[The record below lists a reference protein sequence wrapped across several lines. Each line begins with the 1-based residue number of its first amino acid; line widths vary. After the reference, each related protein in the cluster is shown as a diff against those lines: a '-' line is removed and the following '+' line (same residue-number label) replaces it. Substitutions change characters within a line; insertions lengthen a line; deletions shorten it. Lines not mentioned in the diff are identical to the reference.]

1 MTISGTAARAHV
13 LRRKGCGQ
21 EVSRLPPE
29 GSGGDGRAV
38 HHLGEGLDAEV
49 LGHGVAS
56 RLADRVAGGGLDAG
70 DAVARALGELRE
82 ERLAAHRLGQR
93 GEVLLELRDRHVGQ
107 VAPAQLQWRSGSGGG
122 RRLPAIGCLAG
133 GTAPAA
139 LAVDLGAA
147 RSRGLLLLL
156 PQLLHQ
162 AKAHEGAHAHLVEMR
177 RGEAR

>member
-1 MTISGTAARAHV
+1 M
-13 LRRKGCGQ
+13 
-21 EVSRLPPE
+21 SRLPPE

-49 LGHGVAS
+49 LGHGVAR
-56 RLADRVAGGGLDAG
+56 RLADRVAGRGLDAG

-82 ERLAAHRLGQR
+82 ERLATHRLGQR

-107 VAPAQLQWRSGSGGG
+107 VAPAQLQWRSGRGG
-122 RRLPAIGCLAG
+122 RRLVAIGCLAG
-133 GTAPAA
+133 AAPAA

-147 RSRGLLLLL
+147 CSRGLLLLL

>member
-1 MTISGTAARAHV
+1 M
-13 LRRKGCGQ
+13 
-21 EVSRLPPE
+21 SRLPPE

-49 LGHGVAS
+49 LGHGVAR
-56 RLADRVAGGGLDAG
+56 RLADRVAGRGLDAG

-82 ERLAAHRLGQR
+82 ERLATHRLGQR

-107 VAPAQLQWRSGSGGG
+107 VAPAQLQWRSGSGG
-122 RRLPAIGCLAG
+122 RRLLTIGC
-133 GTAPAA
+133 TAPAA
-139 LAVDLGAA
+139 LAVNLGAA